1 MGSFDIS
8 NLPPFNLADN
18 LGAGCA
24 VLTADNSKDLGDLQQ
39 TAVYTWLN

>member
-1 MGSFDIS
+1 MGLFDIS

-24 VLTADNSKDLGDLQQ
+24 GVPADNSKDLGDLQQ

>member
-24 VLTADNSKDLGDLQQ
+24 GVPADNSKDLGDLQQ

>member
-1 MGSFDIS
+1 MGFSDIS

-18 LGAGCA
+18 LGAGCP

-39 TAVYTWLN
+39 TAVYTGLN